1 MPRAHKHGEYCRG
14 QAAHCAH
21 AASDGVL
28 PDVREAYRNLEQG
41 WLQLA
46 LEFDTELKQRTN
58 AHAREDHKAAPATK
72 ERR

>member
-1 MPRAHKHGEYCRG
+1 MPRAHKDGDYCRG

-21 AASDGVL
+21 AASDRVL
-28 PDVREAYRNLEQG
+28 PDVKEAYRNLEQG

-46 LEFDTELKQRTN
+46 LEFESELKQRPN
-58 AHAREDHKAAPATK
+58 AHACQYQKAAPATK